1 MASKKTIVIAS
12 DSFKGTLSSLDI
24 CHLFEEHFKDRKD
37 ISLITLPI
45 ADGGEGSLDAISKI
59 LDGRFIDIEVC
70 GLYFNKIKSRF
81 FVDDNNNAY
90 IESAS
95 VVGLS
100 LANEDNNPGLV
111 TTCGIGEQIG
121 TAIDLGYKNI
131 YVFLGGSATND
142 AGCGLAAA
150 LGTKFYDENNLEFIP
165 VGLNL
170 KDIKKIDSTL
180 TKNYLKDVKITVLS
194 DVKSPFYGKEG
205 AAYKFAKQK
214 GANDEEIVLLDEG
227 LKHLSTIVSRDL
239 SIDLVN
245 VPGSGAAG
253 GLGGGLFA
261 FCNSKI
267 VSGIDTLLDLIK
279 FDDII
284 ADADL
289 VISGEGK
296 LDKQTLDGKVID
308 GVAKRCLKQNK
319 PLDLIVGIS
328 EISLKEMQERYP
340 CVLHIYETNDKH
352 LPFDEIKDRAKES
365 YITCI
370 KKL

>member
-1 MASKKTIVIAS
+1 MNKKTIVIAS

-24 CHLFEEHFKDRKD
+24 CHLFEEHFKDRD
-37 ISLITLPI
+37 DLSLITLPI
-45 ADGGEGSLDAISKI
+45 ADGGEGSLDAISRI

-81 FVDDNNNAY
+81 FVDNNNNAF

-111 TTCGIGEQIG
+111 TTYGIGEQIG
-121 TAIDLGYKNI
+121 TAIDLGFKNI

-142 AGCGLAAA
+142 GGCGLASA
-150 LGTKFYDENNLEFIP
+150 LGTKFYDDNDLEFIL

-170 KDIKKIDSTL
+170 KDINRIDNTA
-180 TKNYLKDVKITVLS
+180 TKEYLKDVNITVLS
-194 DVKSPFYGKEG
+194 DVKSPFYGIEG

-214 GANDEEIVLLDEG
+214 GASDDEIVLLDEG
-227 LKHLSTIVSRDL
+227 LKHLSSIINRDL
-239 SIDLVN
+239 HIDISN
-245 VPGSGAAG
+245 TPGSGAAG
-253 GLGGGLFA
+253 GLGGGLIA
-261 FCNSKI
+261 CCYANI
-267 VSGIDTLLDLIK
+267 VSGIDAILDLIK

-284 ADADL
+284 AKADL

-308 GVAKRCLKQNK
+308 GIAKRCMKLNK

-328 EISLKEMQERYP
+328 EMSLKEIKDKYP
-340 CVLHIYETNDKH
+340 CVSHIYETNEKH
-352 LPFDEIKDRAKES
+352 LPFDEIKDKARDS
-365 YITCI
+365 YQETIQ
-370 KKL
+370 KVL